1 MHCYAPAK
9 PRARAA
15 WPCCPADP
23 DRFLCIT
30 AMNADQPTPRL
41 DPQAL
46 DRLRE
51 LDPDGRQGVLM
62 RVLAAFETSLSRMV
76 VQLQA
81 ERVAGHPDVVASVAH
96 TLKSSSASVGALGLA
111 KACAEVEGRL
121 RGGDSSA
128 LHLDIARLISEAES
142 ALVAVRAI
150 LRP

>member
-1 MHCYAPAK
+1 
-9 PRARAA
+9 
-15 WPCCPADP
+15 
-23 DRFLCIT
+23 
-30 AMNADQPTPRL
+30 MNADQPTPRL

-128 LHLDIARLISEAES
+128 LHLDITRLISEAES

>member
-1 MHCYAPAK
+1 
-9 PRARAA
+9 
-15 WPCCPADP
+15 
-23 DRFLCIT
+23 
-30 AMNADQPTPRL
+30 MNADQPTPRL